1 MDKLYHNVTYK
12 ISKLITKEYSTS
24 FSTAVGF
31 LRRDQQLAVYSIYG
45 FVRYADEI
53 VDTFHD
59 IDKKHF
65 LETFEK
71 EYYQAVKS
79 GVSLNPVIHSFQ
91 LTVRKYQIDDEL
103 IRAFLR
109 SMKADLHKT
118 RYTDESEINEYIYG
132 SADVVGLMCLK
143 VFVNGDESLYKQL
156 RVPAMRLG
164 SAFQKVNFLRDLKKD
179 TEQLNRQYFPEL
191 VNGILTDG
199 IKTKIIQKIQR
210 DFNEAY
216 EGIQSLPGRSKLAVM
231 IAYSFY
237 KTLLRKIQKRP
248 AQMIMA
254 SRIRISG
261 ARKTLLFL
269 KVYFSY
275 ILNLNY
281 I

>member
-143 VFVNGDESLYKQL
+143 VFVNGDESL
-156 RVPAMRLG
+156 
-164 SAFQKVNFLRDLKKD
+164 
-179 TEQLNRQYFPEL
+179 
-191 VNGILTDG
+191 
-199 IKTKIIQKIQR
+199 
-210 DFNEAY
+210 
-216 EGIQSLPGRSKLAVM
+216 
-231 IAYSFY
+231 
-237 KTLLRKIQKRP
+237 
-248 AQMIMA
+248 
-254 SRIRISG
+254 
-261 ARKTLLFL
+261 
-269 KVYFSY
+269 
-275 ILNLNY
+275 
-281 I
+281 